1 MRDTVDDIHLRT
13 AIPGPKSIELQERRS
28 AAIPRALSVVLP
40 VFVKKAEGVSIED
53 VDGNLFLD
61 FAGGIGC
68 LNVGHSQHAVVEAI
82 QRQAEQFVHTCFM
95 VTPYEGYVR
104 LAELLNELTPGSFP
118 KKTFFLNSG
127 AEAIENAV
135 KVARAY
141 TKRQAIIAFED
152 GFHGRTL
159 LAMSLTSKT
168 HPYKTGFGPFAPE
181 IYRLPY
187 ANCYRCPYN
196 QTYPDCNIKCA
207 DRLEEMFLKQ
217 IEAEAIA
224 AVIFEPVLGEGGF
237 VVPPPEWFSKIA
249 TICKKHGILTI
260 ADEIQTGFCRTG
272 TLFTCDRYGFEP
284 DIIVTAKSLSA
295 GMPLAAVT
303 GRAEIMD
310 ASGPG
315 TLGGTFGG
323 NPVSCAAAL
332 AAWGGGNIEDFSR
345 RSENFGRIFTE
356 VTADWKEHYSL
367 VGDIR
372 GIGAMRAIELVT
384 DRTTKAPAKEQTMA
398 VLAACHQMGLLII
411 SAGTFG
417 NVIRLLAPLVVTES
431 QIRHGLAILE
441 HALADVNRSFA
452 SEQP

>member
-1 MRDTVDDIHLRT
+1 MRNTIVDIHLST
-13 AIPGPKSIELQERRS
+13 VIPGPKSIELQERRRS
-28 AAIPRALSVVLP
+28 AIPRALAAVLP
-40 VFVKKAEGVSIED
+40 VFVEKADGMNIED
-53 VDGNLFLD
+53 VDGNQFLD

-68 LNVGHSQHAVVEAI
+68 LNIGHSQAAVVEAI
-82 QRQAEQFVHTCFM
+82 QKQAERFVHTCFM
-95 VTPYEGYVR
+95 VTPYDGYVR
-104 LAELLNELTPGSFP
+104 LAELLNDLTPGSFP

-196 QTYPDCNIKCA
+196 RTYPSCGIECA
-207 DRLEEMFLKQ
+207 DRLEEMFVKQ
-217 IEAEAIA
+217 VESEAVA

-237 VVPPPEWFSKIA
+237 IVPPPEWFSKIMA
-249 TICKKHGILTI
+249 ICRKHGILTI

-272 TLFTCDRYGFEP
+272 TLFTCDRYGVEP

-310 ASGPG
+310 ACGPG

-323 NPVSCAAAL
+323 NPVCCAAAL
-332 AAWGGGNIEDFSR
+332 AAWETFDIGDLSR
-345 RSENFGRIFTE
+345 RAEDFGRIFTE
-356 VTADWKEHYSL
+356 VTATWKERYAII
-367 VGDIR
+367 GDIR
-372 GIGAMRAIELVT
+372 GIGAMQAIELVT
-384 DRTTKAPAKEQTMA
+384 DRATKNPAKQETME
-398 VLAACHQMGLLII
+398 VLAACHQKGLLIL
-411 SAGTFG
+411 SAGTLG
-417 NVIRLLAPLVVTES
+417 NVVRLLAPLIATEE
-431 QIRHGLAILE
+431 QTRLGLAILE
-441 HALADVNRSFA
+441 DAIASVNQSFTSA
-452 SEQP
+452 K

>member
-1 MRDTVDDIHLRT
+1 MRDTIDAIHLTT
-13 AIPGPKSIELQERRS
+13 AIPGPRSIELQERRS
-28 AAIPRALSVVLP
+28 AAIPRALAVVLP
-40 VFVKKAEGVSIED
+40 VFVAKAEGVNIED
-53 VDGNLFLD
+53 VDGNQFLD

-68 LNVGHSQHAVVEAI
+68 LNIGHSQPAVVEAI
-82 QRQAEQFVHTCFM
+82 QKQAEQFVHTCFM
-95 VTPYEGYVR
+95 VTPYESYVR

-187 ANCYRCPYN
+187 AYCYRCPYN
-196 QTYPDCNIKCA
+196 RTYPGCNIECA
-207 DRLEEMFLKQ
+207 SRLEEIFLKQ
-217 IEAEAIA
+217 IEAEAVA

-237 VVPPPEWFSKIA
+237 VVPPPEWFSQIA
-249 TICKKHGILTI
+249 AICQKHGILTI

-272 TLFTCDRYGFEP
+272 TLFACDRYGFEP
-284 DIIVTAKSLSA
+284 DIIVTAKSLAA

-310 ASGPG
+310 ASAPG

-332 AAWGGGNIEDFSR
+332 ATWEALDIRDLSQ
-345 RSENFGRIFTE
+345 RSEAFGRIFAE
-356 VTADWKEHYSL
+356 VTARWKEKYRL
-367 VGDIR
+367 IGDIR
-372 GIGAMRAIELVT
+372 GLGAMCAIELVT
-384 DRTTKAPAKEQTMA
+384 DRTTKAPAQKETMA
-398 VLAACHQMGLLII
+398 VIAACHQMGLLII
-411 SAGTFG
+411 SAGTLG
-417 NVIRLLAPLVVTES
+417 NVIRLLSPLVATEE
-431 QIRHGLAILE
+431 QIRHGLEILE
-441 HALADVNRSFA
+441 QALADVNRSFTA
-452 SEQP
+452 A

>member
-1 MRDTVDDIHLRT
+1 MRDTIDDICLST
-13 AIPGPKSIELQERRS
+13 AIPGPKSIALQERRS
-28 AAIPRALSVVLP
+28 AAIPRALAVVLP
-40 VFVKKAEGVSIED
+40 VFVKRAEGMNVED
-53 VDGNLFLD
+53 VDGNQFLD

-68 LNVGHSQHAVVEAI
+68 LNIGHSQAAVVEAI
-82 QRQAEQFVHTCFM
+82 QKQAEQFVHTCFM
-95 VTPYEGYVR
+95 VTPYDGYVR
-104 LAELLNELTPGSFP
+104 LAELLNDLTPGSFP

-135 KVARAY
+135 KIARAY

-168 HPYKTGFGPFAPE
+168 HPYKTSFGPFAPE

-196 QTYPDCNIKCA
+196 RTYPSCGIECA
-207 DRLEEMFLKQ
+207 DRLEEMFVKQ
-217 IEAEAIA
+217 IEAEAVA

-237 VVPPPEWFSKIA
+237 IVPPPEWFSKIMS
-249 TICKKHGILTI
+249 ICRKHGILTI

-272 TLFTCDRYGFEP
+272 TLFACDRYGFEP
-284 DIIVTAKSLSA
+284 DIIVTAKSLAA

-310 ASGPG
+310 ACGPG

-332 AAWGGGNIEDFSR
+332 AAWKAFDVEDLSHR
-345 RSENFGRIFTE
+345 AEEFGRIFTE
-356 VTADWKEHYSL
+356 VTATWKERYSL
-367 VGDIR
+367 IGDIR

-384 DRTTKAPAKEQTMA
+384 DRTTKNPAKQETMT
-398 VLAACHQMGLLII
+398 VLSACHQKGLLII
-411 SAGTFG
+411 SAGTLG
-417 NVIRLLAPLVVTES
+417 NVVRLLAPLIATEE
-431 QIRHGLAILE
+431 QIRLGLAILE
-441 HALADVNRSFA
+441 DAIASVNRSFTPA
-452 SEQP
+452 Q

>member
-1 MRDTVDDIHLRT
+1 MRNTVDDIQLIT
-13 AIPGPKSIELQERRS
+13 AIPGPKSIELQERRN
-28 AAIPRALSVVLP
+28 AAIPRALAIVLP
-40 VFVKKAEGVSIED
+40 IFVKKAEGMTIED
-53 VDGNLFLD
+53 VDGNQFLD

-68 LNVGHSQHAVVEAI
+68 LNIGHSQPAIVEAI
-82 QRQAEQFVHTCFM
+82 QKQVEMFTHTCFM
-95 VTPYEGYVR
+95 VTPYDGYVR

-135 KVARAY
+135 KVARVY

-168 HPYKTGFGPFAPE
+168 NPYKTGFGPFAPE

-196 QTYPDCNIKCA
+196 LTYPSCNVECA
-207 DRLEEMFLKQ
+207 DRLEEVFIKQ
-217 IEAEAIA
+217 VEAEAVA

-249 TICKKHGILTI
+249 AICSKHGILTI
-260 ADEIQTGFCRTG
+260 ADEIQTGFYRTG
-272 TLFTCDRYGFEP
+272 TLFACERYGFEP

-310 ASGPG
+310 AAGPG

-323 NPVSCAAAL
+323 NPISCAAAL
-332 AAWGGGNIEDFSR
+332 AAWGTFDTNDLSHRAE
-345 RSENFGRIFTE
+345 EFGRIFSE
-356 VTADWKEHYSL
+356 VTGSWKERYSL
-367 VGDIR
+367 IGDIR
-372 GIGAMRAIELVT
+372 GVGAMRALELVT
-384 DRTTKAPAKEQTMA
+384 DRVTKNPAKKETMA
-398 VLAACHQMGLLII
+398 VLAACHQNGLLII

-417 NVIRLLAPLVVTES
+417 NVVRLLAPLIATEK
-431 QIRHGLAILE
+431 QILQGLAILE
-441 HALADVNRSFA
+441 DALALVNRSVT
-452 SEQP
+452 SV

>member
-1 MRDTVDDIHLRT
+1 MRDTVDDIHLST
-13 AIPGPKSIELQERRS
+13 AIPGPRSIELQERRG
-28 AAIPRALSVVLP
+28 AAIPRALAAVLP
-40 VFVKKAEGVSIED
+40 VFVKRVEGMSIED

-68 LNVGHSQHAVVEAI
+68 LNIGHSQPAVVEAI
-82 QRQAEQFVHTCFM
+82 QRQAELFVHTCFM
-95 VTPYEGYVR
+95 VTPYDGYIR

-118 KKTFFLNSG
+118 KKTFLLNSG

-168 HPYKTGFGPFAPE
+168 HPYKTSFGPFAPE

-196 QTYPDCNIKCA
+196 QTYPECNIKCA

-217 IEAEAIA
+217 IEADAVA

-249 TICKKHGILTI
+249 NICKNHGILTI

-272 TLFTCDRYGFEP
+272 TLFACDRYGFEP

-295 GMPLAAVT
+295 GMP
-303 GRAEIMD
+303 
-310 ASGPG
+310 
-315 TLGGTFGG
+315 
-323 NPVSCAAAL
+323 
-332 AAWGGGNIEDFSR
+332 
-345 RSENFGRIFTE
+345 
-356 VTADWKEHYSL
+356 
-367 VGDIR
+367 
-372 GIGAMRAIELVT
+372 
-384 DRTTKAPAKEQTMA
+384 
-398 VLAACHQMGLLII
+398 
-411 SAGTFG
+411 
-417 NVIRLLAPLVVTES
+417 
-431 QIRHGLAILE
+431 
-441 HALADVNRSFA
+441 FA
-452 SEQP
+452 SEIFGLS